1 MADKKIFSIGNIF
14 IAAETEEEAYNIY
27 NEKLPESAKKYPK
40 TYSKGL
46 EILGN
51 KERGTRYNE
60 GKPRWGLVWY
70 KGFIPMIR
78 VLEIGAKE
86 YGEENWKKGLV
97 KREILE
103 SMQRH
108 LASLMDGEEL
118 DAQSGLP
125 HMGHIQA
132 NAMFYNYMIDQK
144 SNDK

>member
-1 MADKKIFSIGNIF
+1 MADKR
-14 IAAETEEEAYNIY
+14 
-27 NEKLPESAKKYPK
+27 EK
-40 TYSKGL
+40 
-46 EILGN
+46 
-51 KERGTRYNE
+51 GTRHNE

-86 YGEENWKKGLV
+86 YGEENWKKGLD

-118 DAQSGLP
+118 DAQSGQP

-132 NAMFYNYMIDQK
+132 NAMFYNYMTDQENNVK
-144 SNDK
+144 